1 MVREIN
7 TRPEMR
13 ETEARRR
20 ELAEVAPAI
29 KPEVY
34 GSGVDAILDR
44 QLQELV
50 DNHKPSGSGE
60 LNKGTLM
67 DPKAGEAIDEGWVD
81 VGDTT
86 TEVSLNTQYPEPV
99 EQEPIRMDASRS
111 ETDLDMKLHEVTA
124 EKSLSEI
131 RDLLQQGANPNTLSA
146 QGTLPLCEHARR
158 GNLDAV
164 KLLLDHEADVNLSDA
179 SGRTAISYA
188 AETTNPQMA
197 RLLMAA
203 PGIDVNFKDGELRA
217 PVCVKIIESLLKEA
231 HCPQQNLNDEEQK
244 ILEDIIEGSYTD
256 LKRLKQILDDCKE
269 LKQPLEKK
277 RWDKAKLLQ
286 FLQRVQLDPKV
297 INSIQSSLSLKITL
311 LNTSR
316 THQTARMQSFVSSN
330 LDLQKEIKNIIG
342 MKVDGMFLLAR
353 LLIDAWSNKLNPKE
367 LKKALKVFGATDGKG
382 NVYSAVYDEAMKR
395 IESQPSEH
403 IELAQNILSWITGAM
418 RPLKVVELQHALAI
432 EEDEAEIDQDN
443 ITPVETM
450 LSIRLDAGTAMSD
463 AIYP

>member
-217 PVCVKIIESLLKEA
+217 PVWYALCAWIKSGRIFVPDTDTLFVL
-231 HCPQQNLNDEEQK
+231 
-244 ILEDIIEGSYTD
+244 LEDE
-256 LKRLKQILDDCKE
+256 
-269 LKQPLEKK
+269 
-277 RWDKAKLLQ
+277 
-286 FLQRVQLDPKV
+286 RVKV
-297 INSIQSSLSLKITL
+297 E
-311 LNTSR
+311 
-316 THQTARMQSFVSSN
+316 
-330 LDLQKEIKNIIG
+330 D
-342 MKVDGMFLLAR
+342 VDGEGRGLLHLAAAAGAADLVEFLCGR
-353 LLIDAWSNKLNPKE
+353 VP
-367 LKKALKVFGATDGKG
+367 
-382 NVYSAVYDEAMKR
+382 YDNSMK
-395 IESQPSEH
+395 
-403 IELAQNILSWITGAM
+403 
-418 RPLKVVELQHALAI
+418 
-432 EEDEAEIDQDN
+432 
-443 ITPVETM
+443 
-450 LSIRLDAGTAMSD
+450 
-463 AIYP
+463 